1 MRKKTRADQGKE
13 NTKMSP
19 ILEYVYQVT
28 GIDTAY
34 ILAGMLALI
43 LILLILIIVTLCKL
57 KKLRR
62 KLDRYMRGKDAE
74 SLEETILSCIEKAEK
89 VDQMNHILRE
99 DIIGL
104 RKNQKITFQKMGMVK
119 YNAFREMSGDLSFAL
134 ALLDQENNGFL
145 INSVYGNEGGY
156 SYIKEIKNGE
166 SEILLSEDEQKALDK
181 AKSQAWKK
189 HRDII
194 WLSERQRVNV
204 LVRLT
209 QN

>member
-1 MRKKTRADQGKE
+1 
-13 NTKMSP
+13 MSP

-43 LILLILIIVTLCKL
+43 LILLILIIATLCKL
-57 KKLRR
+57 K

-181 AKSQAWKK
+181 AKSQA
-189 HRDII
+189 
-194 WLSERQRVNV
+194 
-204 LVRLT
+204 
-209 QN
+209 

>member
-1 MRKKTRADQGKE
+1 
-13 NTKMSP
+13 MSP

-34 ILAGMLALI
+34 ILAGMLL
-43 LILLILIIVTLCKL
+43 LLLILIIVALCKL
-57 KKLRR
+57 KNLRR

-181 AKSQAWKK
+181 AKSQA
-189 HRDII
+189 
-194 WLSERQRVNV
+194 
-204 LVRLT
+204 
-209 QN
+209 

>member
-1 MRKKTRADQGKE
+1 ME
-13 NTKMSP
+13 NSMLYNLP
-19 ILEYVYQVT
+19 I
-28 GIDTAY
+28 DP
-34 ILAGMLALI
+34 MALI
-43 LILLILIIVTLCKL
+43 IGFSILSLVLLIVVIICIVKL
-57 KKLRR
+57 NKLYRR
-62 KLDRYMRGKDAE
+62 YDIFMRGKDAE
-74 SLEETILSCIEKAEK
+74 SLEETILSCIEKVEK

-181 AKSQAWKK
+181 AKSQA
-189 HRDII
+189 
-194 WLSERQRVNV
+194 
-204 LVRLT
+204 
-209 QN
+209 

>member
-1 MRKKTRADQGKE
+1 
-13 NTKMSP
+13 MSP

-43 LILLILIIVTLCKL
+43 LILLILIIATLCKL

-134 ALLDQENNGFL
+134 ALLDQENNIPSMVTKAVIPTSRKLKTEKVKSF
-145 INSVYGNEGGY
+145 SPRT
-156 SYIKEIKNGE
+156 SRKPWIKPKARLEKNT
-166 SEILLSEDEQKALDK
+166 EILYD
-181 AKSQAWKK
+181 
-189 HRDII
+189 
-194 WLSERQRVNV
+194 
-204 LVRLT
+204 
-209 QN
+209 